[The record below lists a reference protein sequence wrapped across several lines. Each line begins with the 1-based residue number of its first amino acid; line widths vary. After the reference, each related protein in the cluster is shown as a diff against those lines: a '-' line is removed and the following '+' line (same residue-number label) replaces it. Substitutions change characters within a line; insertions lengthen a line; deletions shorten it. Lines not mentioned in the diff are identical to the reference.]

1 MSVKF
6 PLAFKIVGLDRVRDA
21 LTNAPHTIRVAA
33 NRVADEEIP
42 KIVTRAREL
51 APVRTG
57 RLRNS
62 IYWRKTGFLGYEVGA
77 RVFYAGFVELGTRFM
92 RARPYLRPAIEE
104 KLPEIREELKD
115 ALVEALLEEMR

>member
-62 IYWRKTGFLGYEVGA
+62 VYWRKTGFLGYEVGA
-77 RVFYAGFVELGTRFM
+77 RVFYAGFVEFGTRFM

>member
-1 MSVKF
+1 MPVKF
-6 PLAFKIVGLDRVRDA
+6 PLAFKIVGLDRVKYA
-21 LTNAPHTIRVAA
+21 LENAPHTIRVVA
-33 NRVADEEIP
+33 NRVADREIP
-42 KIVTRAREL
+42 KVAEKAKRL

-62 IYWRKTGFLGYEVGA
+62 IYWRKTGFLGYMVGA
-77 RVFYAGFVELGTRFM
+77 AVYYAGFVEFGTRYM

-115 ALVEALLEEMR
+115 SIMGALLEEM

>member
-1 MSVKF
+1 MPVKF

-21 LTNAPHTIRVAA
+21 LANAPHTIRVVA

-62 IYWRKTGFLGYEVGA
+62 IYWRKTGFLGYTVGA
-77 RVFYAGFVELGTRFM
+77 RVFYAGFVEFGTRFM

-115 ALVEALLEEMR
+115 ALVGALLEEMR